1 LTTRMLCWMTNVWLM
16 KEEVAPESTK
26 ADTYGMSFGIRMMST
41 Y

>member
-1 LTTRMLCWMTNVWLM
+1 M

-26 ADTYGMSFGIRMMST
+26 ADTCGMSSGIRMMST